1 MDYKRAKSFI
11 IKYFRYYNF
20 GILNSKIKKKEVNTL
35 EATINKKSKG
45 KSRDI
50 VRINKII
57 HAFN

>member
-1 MDYKRAKSFI
+1 MDYKRTKPFI

-20 GILNSKIKKKEVNTL
+20 RILNPKTKKVEVNTL
-35 EATINKKSKG
+35 EAIINKKFKG

-57 HAFN
+57 YAFN